1 MALEKKHW
9 IWIGVGAAVLTLTG
23 IIIHQKRKK
32 KREEAEEKKKIE
44 LTKLFLE
51 GKGVEEKNNAV
62 QQPEQQSEQTPTSN
76 STFPLQKGSDNY
88 EVKVLQ
94 SYMNSTCKASL
105 TSEGVYPLKVDGI
118 WGVKTEAGA
127 LKCSSVKRNSIEP
140 SFFNLM
146 YRALDASKTL
156 PK

>member
-9 IWIGVGAAVLTLTG
+9 IWIGVGAAILTLTG
-23 IIIHQKRKK
+23 IIIYQKRKN
-32 KREEAEEKKKIE
+32 KREIEEEKRKAE
-44 LTKLFLE
+44 LAKNFLE
-51 GKGVEEKNNAV
+51 SKGAEATPKTEPQA
-62 QQPEQQSEQTPTSN
+62 EQKDSPS
-76 STFPLQKGSDNY
+76 SVVPTFPLQKDSRNY

-94 SYMNSTCKASL
+94 TYMNSTCKASL

-127 LKCSSVKRNSIEP
+127 LKCSSVKRNSIDA